1 MIMDLI
7 LVFYLVLIYSF
18 YYYVVFEKKRGTVGL
33 SLLNIIFSFFVLL
46 HLMIDFSLRAVYIVG
61 FLMLFM
67 VCIIGIVDGRKGDG
81 E

>member
-1 MIMDLI
+1 MDLI
-7 LVFYLVLIYSF
+7 FVFYLILIYSF
-18 YYYVVFEKKRGTVGL
+18 YYYLVFEKSTGTVSL

-46 HLMIDFSLRAVYIVG
+46 HLMIDFSIRSVYLVG

-67 VCIIGIVDGRKGDG
+67 VSIIGIVKGRGRGG

>member
-1 MIMDLI
+1 MDLI
-7 LVFYLVLIYSF
+7 FVFYLILIYSL
-18 YYYVVFEKKRGTVGL
+18 YYYMVFEKRMGTVGL

-46 HLMIDFSLRAVYIVG
+46 HLMIDFSIRSVYLVG

-67 VCIIGIVDGRKGDG
+67 ICIIGIVQGQKARV

>member
-1 MIMDLI
+1 MDLI
-7 LVFYLVLIYSF
+7 FVFYLILIYSF
-18 YYYVVFEKKRGTVGL
+18 YYYLVFEKRIGTIVL

-46 HLMIDFSLRAVYIVG
+46 HLMIDFSIRSVYIVG

-67 VCIIGIVDGRKGDG
+67 VCIIGIVQGRDA

>member
-1 MIMDLI
+1 MDLI
-7 LVFYLVLIYSF
+7 FVFYLILIYSF
-18 YYYVVFEKKRGTVGL
+18 YYYLVFEKRIGTVIL

-46 HLMIDFSLRAVYIVG
+46 HLMIDFSIRSVYIVG

-67 VCIIGIVDGRKGDG
+67 VCIIGIVQGRDA